1 MWASASSSGVSPG
14 RSWRSMYMGIREAYV
29 DSRAYVRRRPSGPL
43 TRGPRGARSEPQW
56 GAQIG
61 CGGSGGG
68 ETRNSKHR
76 LGGPQQRV
84 VVDLVRP
91 FRARLRRRADRDERH
106 RSGLVPHDKYRR
118 APGAVRAAGED
129 DGDPLLEP
137 VVAVPYPAIVRVVTQ
152 VRSDVRERRKGVG
165 LEVPAKLPVF
175 ERAERDVVGE
185 ARPSV
190 VAAAV
195 VGGWV
200 VLHRVHAVR
209 AERAVRRHRLLVAP
223 LRPTDGADLTEQVV
237 DAQPVRRWGSIV
249 VDALVSARRRA

>member
-29 DSRAYVRRRPSGPL
+29 DSRAYVRRRTSGQL
-43 TRGPRGARSEPQW
+43 TRRPRGVRLEAQW
-56 GAQIG
+56 GSQIG
-61 CGGSGGG
+61 CGGCGA
-68 ETRNSKHR
+68 EERRNSKHR
-76 LGGPQQRV
+76 LGGPQQCI
-84 VVDLVRP
+84 VVDPVRH
-91 FRARLRRRADRDERH
+91 FRPRLRRRADRDERH

-152 VRSDVRERRKGVG
+152 ARSDERERRKGVG
-165 LEVPAKLPVF
+165 LEGPAKLPVV
-175 ERAERDVVGE
+175 ERAERGDVGG
-185 ARPSV
+185 ACPAV

-200 VLHRVHAVR
+200 VLRRVHAVR

-249 VDALVSARRRA
+249 VDALVS